1 MLIEINSGW
10 VIDLLKCKRIIKRH
24 SRDFSKWSIEQLLN
38 EAIMEFKN
46 KYAEDDPL
54 KEELSKV

>member
-10 VIDLLKCKRIIKRH
+10 IIDLLKCKRIIKRH

-54 KEELSKV
+54 KEE